1 MDNRIIPRVRPTSG
15 RRSVWPRAIAVFTL
29 TALVSVACGDDKH
42 HSTAASGLP
51 GQPSQSPS
59 APAAAGTPET
69 PAASPG
75 AGADS
80 SAGAAAAPQ
89 AASGAQSPS
98 AASAAAGGNTAS
110 GAKSATAAAA
120 PNAPKA
126 AASAGAASGSAKT
139 PGGSAAPGQ
148 SVPGQP
154 TPGQPG
160 GGGPAAGATGG
171 GGGATATGVT
181 DTEIKMGMLSEL
193 SGPIAVYGQSFPK
206 VAQAFF
212 RERNEAGGIAGRQVK
227 LIVYDDAWDPVRGK
241 AGAKRLVEQDKVFM
255 MCCTQSLNT
264 NAALTPYMDEVK
276 MPYIG
281 VDGLSE
287 EQYNGT
293 WTFPIGTSTA
303 ALGELMG
310 PYAYNVMH
318 ARKAAIASLTVPG
331 GPQFRDQFKKN
342 FLAAGGEVVYEGD
355 FNTDSPDFSSFIV
368 QARAKGADFIT
379 GFLTIV
385 PTIRIEQ
392 AAQNQGW
399 KPAAGFGWDT
409 TAYVDKLI
417 EFLGEYSNGTVVQ
430 NHMLPYEVDSPG
442 LQEFKKTVG
451 KYYDLKELTY
461 SPWLALTGVAARLTM
476 ESIESCGKNLT
487 RDCVRAHVENIHDWD
502 THWGV
507 KLTFHPGPGVAK
519 RSNISSVFMKVIDKK
534 FVPQTGIV
542 EAPSFKKAT

>member
-1 MDNRIIPRVRPTSG
+1 MT
-15 RRSVWPRAIAVFTL
+15 
-29 TALVSVACGDDKH
+29 SVACGDDNHNNKA
-42 HSTAASGLP
+42 SAALP
-51 GQPSQSPS
+51 GQPQAPS
-59 APAAAGTPET
+59 TPSAGTPESPAT
-69 PAASPG
+69 PAAG
-75 AGADS
+75 DAAG
-80 SAGAAAAPQ
+80 
-89 AASGAQSPS
+89 SPS
-98 AASAAAGGNTAS
+98 AAPTAAAPGGAATPAAGAAGAAGSTPAGAKSAAAGAS
-110 GAKSATAAAA
+110 PSAKSA
-120 PNAPKA
+120 
-126 AASAGAASGSAKT
+126 ASAT
-139 PGGSAAPGQ
+139 PGSPSAARPG
-148 SVPGQP
+148 SSSTPGAPVPGQP

-160 GGGPAAGATGG
+160 GGGNAAPGAAAGG
-171 GGGATATGVT
+171 GGSTATGVT
-181 DTEIKMGMLSEL
+181 DNEIKIGMLSEL

-212 RERNEAGGIAGRQVK
+212 RERNEAGGINGRQVK

-264 NAALTPYMDEVK
+264 NAALTPYMDEIK

-310 PYAYNVMH
+310 TYAYKTIG

-331 GPQFRDQFKKN
+331 GPQYRDNFKKS
-342 FLAAGGEVVYEGD
+342 FLAAGGQDVYEGD
-355 FNTDSPDFSSFIV
+355 FNTDSPDFSSFVV
-368 QARAKGADFIT
+368 QARAKGADFVT

-385 PTIRIEQ
+385 PTIRMEQ

-399 KPAAGFGWDT
+399 KPDHGFGWDT

-461 SPWLALTGVAARLTM
+461 SPWLGLTGVAARLTM

-487 RDCVRAHVENIHDWD
+487 RDGVREHVENIHDWD

-519 RSNISSVFMKVIDKK
+519 RSNISSVFMKVMDKK

>member
-1 MDNRIIPRVRPTSG
+1 MS
-15 RRSVWPRAIAVFTL
+15 
-29 TALVSVACGDDKH
+29 LVSAACGDDKH
-42 HSTAASGLP
+42 SNNAASGLP
-51 GQPSQSPS
+51 GQPSQASS

-69 PAASPG
+69 PAAATPA

-89 AASGAQSPS
+89 AASGAQTPS
-98 AASAAAGGNTAS
+98 AAAAAGNTSS

-120 PNAPKA
+120 PGAKS
-126 AASAGAASGSAKT
+126 AASAGPATGSAKT
-139 PGGSAAPGQ
+139 PGGNAAPGGAA
-148 SVPGQP
+148 PGAP

-160 GGGPAAGATGG
+160 GAPAAAAGGG

-264 NAALTPYMDEVK
+264 NAALTPYMDEIK

-310 PYAYNVMH
+310 TYAYKTIG

-331 GPQFRDQFKKN
+331 GPQYRDNFKKS
-342 FLAAGGEVVYEGD
+342 FLAAGGQDVYEGD

-385 PTIRIEQ
+385 PTIRMEQ

-399 KPAAGFGWDT
+399 KPDKGFGWDT

-442 LQEFKKTVG
+442 LQE
-451 KYYDLKELTY
+451 
-461 SPWLALTGVAARLTM
+461 
-476 ESIESCGKNLT
+476 
-487 RDCVRAHVENIHDWD
+487 
-502 THWGV
+502 
-507 KLTFHPGPGVAK
+507 
-519 RSNISSVFMKVIDKK
+519 
-534 FVPQTGIV
+534 
-542 EAPSFKKAT
+542 

>member
-1 MDNRIIPRVRPTSG
+1 MDNRIIPRVRHMSG
-15 RRSVWPRAIAVFTL
+15 RRSVWPKAVAIFAL
-29 TALVSVACGDDKH
+29 TAMVSVACGDNKH
-42 HSTAASGLP
+42 SNTAASGLP
-51 GQPSQSPS
+51 GQPTQSPS
-59 APAAAGTPET
+59 APAAGTPET
-69 PAASPG
+69 PAAAPA

-80 SAGAAAAPQ
+80 SAGAAAAPS
-89 AASGAQSPS
+89 AASGAQTP
-98 AASAAAGGNTAS
+98 SAAAGAGANTS
-110 GAKSATAAAA
+110 GAKSASGAAAS
-120 PNAPKA
+120 PNAPKS
-126 AASAGAASGSAKT
+126 AASAGVATGSAKT
-139 PGGSAAPGQ
+139 PGAGAAPGQ
-148 SVPGQP
+148 PVPGQP

-160 GGGPAAGATGG
+160 GGPAAGPAGGGG

-181 DTEIKMGMLSEL
+181 DNEIKMGMLSEL

-264 NAALTPYMDEVK
+264 NAALTPYMDEIK

-310 PYAYNVMH
+310 TYAYKTIG

-331 GPQFRDQFKKN
+331 GPQYRDNFKKS
-342 FLAAGGEVVYEGD
+342 FLAAGGQDVYEGD

-385 PTIRIEQ
+385 PTIRMEQ

-399 KPAAGFGWDT
+399 KPDHGFGWDT

-487 RDCVRAHVENIHDWD
+487 RDCVREHVENIHDWD

>member
-1 MDNRIIPRVRPTSG
+1 M
-15 RRSVWPRAIAVFTL
+15 
-29 TALVSVACGDDKH
+29 VSVACGDDNHK
-42 HSTAASGLP
+42 SAAGLP
-51 GQPSQSPS
+51 GQPNQPAAAAPS
-59 APAAAGTPET
+59 APATPEAPAAT
-69 PAASPG
+69 PAAGSETASP
-75 AGADS
+75 
-80 SAGAAAAPQ
+80 AAAPQ
-89 AASGAQSPS
+89 ANAAPS
-98 AASAAAGGNTAS
+98 AAATPGAAASSAAAGNTSTGAKAASAS
-110 GAKSATAAAA
+110 GAAT
-120 PNAPKA
+120 PKA
-126 AASAGAASGSAKT
+126 AASAGPAGGPGAK
-139 PGGSAAPGQ
+139 PGAAP
-148 SVPGQP
+148 VPGQP

-160 GGGPAAGATGG
+160 PGQPAAGAPGG
-171 GGGATATGVT
+171 GGSTAVGVT
-181 DTEIKMGMLSEL
+181 DNEIKIGMLSEL

-206 VAQAFF
+206 VAQAFM
-212 RERNEAGGIAGRQVK
+212 REKNEAGGIHGRQLK

-276 MPYIG
+276 IPYIG

-331 GPQFRDQFKKN
+331 GPQYRDQFKKG
-342 FLAAGGEVVYEGD
+342 FLAAGGEVVYEQD
-355 FNTDSPDFSSFIV
+355 FNVDAPDFSSFIV
-368 QARAKGADFIT
+368 QARAKGADLVT

-385 PTIRIEQ
+385 PAVRIEQ
-392 AAQNQGW
+392 AGRDQGW
-399 KPAAGFGWDT
+399 KPEHGFAFDT

-417 EFLGEYSNGTVVQ
+417 EYVGEYTNDTVVQ
-430 NHMLPYEVDSPG
+430 NHLLPYEVDSPG
-442 LQEFKKTVG
+442 YTEFKKTVG

-476 ESIESCGKNLT
+476 EAIDAQGNNLT
-487 RDCVRAHVENIHDWD
+487 RDGVRQWVENIHDWD

-507 KLTFHPGPGVAK
+507 KLTFHPGPGVGK
-519 RSNISSVFMKVIDKK
+519 RSNISCVFMKVINKK

>member
-1 MDNRIIPRVRPTSG
+1 MSG
-15 RRSVWPRAIAVFTL
+15 RRPVWPKAVAILAL
-29 TALVSVACGDDKH
+29 TAMVSVACGDDKH
-42 HSTAASGLP
+42 SNKSAAGLP
-51 GQPSQSPS
+51 GQPAQSS
-59 APAAAGTPET
+59 AGPAAAGTPEA
-69 PAASPG
+69 PAASPA
-75 AGADS
+75 AGADA
-80 SAGAAAAPQ
+80 SASAAAP
-89 AASGAQSPS
+89 AASGA
-98 AASAAAGGNTAS
+98 AAPAAGATAAGNSSTGAKASGSAAATPTP
-110 GAKSATAAAA
+110 GAKSAAGAGPAAGGA
-120 PNAPKA
+120 K
-126 AASAGAASGSAKT
+126 AASG
-139 PGGSAAPGQ
+139 GAAPG
-148 SVPGQP
+148 STPGAA

-160 GGGPAAGATGG
+160 NAPAAAAGGG

-264 NAALTPYMDEVK
+264 NAALTPYMDEIK

-310 PYAYNVMH
+310 TYAYKTIG

-331 GPQFRDQFKKN
+331 GPQYRDNFKKS
-342 FLAAGGEVVYEGD
+342 FLAAGGQDVYEGD

-368 QARAKGADFIT
+368 QARAKGADFVT

-385 PTIRIEQ
+385 PTIRMEQ

-399 KPAAGFGWDT
+399 KPDHGFGWDT

-476 ESIESCGKNLT
+476 ESIEYCGKTLT
-487 RDCVRAHVENIHDWD
+487 RDGVR
-502 THWGV
+502 
-507 KLTFHPGPGVAK
+507 
-519 RSNISSVFMKVIDKK
+519 
-534 FVPQTGIV
+534 
-542 EAPSFKKAT
+542 

>member
-1 MDNRIIPRVRPTSG
+1 MDNRIIPRVRRMSG
-15 RRSVWPRAIAVFTL
+15 RRSVWPTAIALFTL
-29 TALVSVACGDDKH
+29 AALVGVACGDDNH
-42 HSTAASGLP
+42 HTAASGLP
-51 GQPSQSPS
+51 GQPAQSPS
-59 APAAAGTPET
+59 APAASGASEAPAGS
-69 PAASPG
+69 PAAS
-75 AGADS
+75 ADNP
-80 SAGAAAAPQ
+80 ANAAAAPS
-89 AASGAQSPS
+89 AASGAQAPS
-98 AASAAAGGNTAS
+98 AAAAGANTPS
-110 GAKSATAAAA
+110 GANSATAAAA
-120 PNAPKA
+120 SPNTPRA
-126 AASAGAASGSAKT
+126 AASAGGASGSAKT
-139 PGGSAAPGQ
+139 AGAGAGPGQ
-148 SVPGQP
+148 GVPGQP
-154 TPGQPG
+154 TPGQPA
-160 GGGPAAGATGG
+160 GGPAAAPAGA

-181 DTEIKMGMLSEL
+181 DNEIKMGMLSEL

-212 RERNEAGGIAGRQVK
+212 RERNEAGGINGRQVK

-264 NAALTPYMDEVK
+264 NGALTPYMDEVK
-276 MPYIG
+276 IPYIG

-310 PYAYNVMH
+310 TYAYKTMG

-331 GPQFRDQFKKN
+331 GPQYRDQFKKN
-342 FLAAGGEVVYEGD
+342 FEAAGGQVVYEGD
-355 FNTDSPDFSSFIV
+355 FNADSPDFSSFIV

-385 PTIRIEQ
+385 PTIRMEQ

-399 KPAAGFGWDT
+399 KPEHGFGWDT

-417 EFLGEYSNGTVVQ
+417 EFLGEYANGTVVQ

-442 LQEFKKTVG
+442 LREFKATVG

-476 ESIESCGKNLT
+476 ESIDSCGKNLT
-487 RDCVRAHVENIHDWD
+487 RDCVREHVENIHDWD

-534 FVPQTGIV
+534 FVPQTGIL